1 MPSSIDIDSQV
12 HESSSSS
19 SHNSSSEGDESI
31 SAPEFSSLTS
41 LSVNSTNSEATDV
54 DFLGVEKQYEC
65 TSAYPSFKIVG
76 DNLDKYVKPRD
87 MREDAQ
93 ASILHFFNMYAVRNR
108 LDTSQLSE
116 DMPAIDL
123 KSINVEKVLPSADDY
138 SALTS
143 NFAVLVCRILKKHM
157 PFFSTFGSGVERHIQ
172 HSYSREMA
180 MKSEVV
186 SLTNEY

>member
-41 LSVNSTNSEATDV
+41 LSVNSTNSEGTDV

-93 ASILHFFNMYAVRNR
+93 ASILHFFNMYTVRNR

-116 DMPAIDL
+116 DMPTIDF

-138 SALTS
+138 SSLTS

-157 PFFSTFGSGVERHIQ
+157 PFFSTFGSGVERHIP